1 VGVVTQL
8 HVLWN
13 EMLLTVKEHRS
24 YKMIK

>member
-13 EMLLTVKEHRS
+13 KMLLIVKEHRS